1 MLVEANSAPDHNAGS
16 TPCVDLQHVVDSES
30 LVSSPPYSDSS
41 VASTYAETA
50 FVSED
55 DVSPLSPGPVQVLLG
70 PRQAVL
76 PVSQCE
82 DRTPQRTSTLQPSFS
97 KSVAHCLSSDGS
109 AMIANGVSGSFNSR
123 QEAVSKMIQQKGLVL
138 AC

>member
-1 MLVEANSAPDHNAGS
+1 MLIEANSAPDHNAGS
-16 TPCVDLQHVVDSES
+16 TPCVDLQHVVVSES
-30 LVSSPPYSDSS
+30 LISSPYLDSS
-41 VASTYAETA
+41 VASTDAETA

-76 PVSQCE
+76 PVSWCE
-82 DRTPQRTSTLQPSFS
+82 DRTSQRTSTLQPSFS
-97 KSVAHCLSSDGS
+97 KSVAHCLSSNGS

-123 QEAVSKMIQQKGLVL
+123 QEAVSKMIQQKGSVL